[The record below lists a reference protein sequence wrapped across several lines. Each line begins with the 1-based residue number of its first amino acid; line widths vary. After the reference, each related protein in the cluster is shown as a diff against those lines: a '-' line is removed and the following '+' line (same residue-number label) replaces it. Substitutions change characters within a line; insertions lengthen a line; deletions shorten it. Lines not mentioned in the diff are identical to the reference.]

1 MIMAMS
7 SLEFVTMV
15 DRRWAGDVLRM
26 MGELYETDQPGLNVN
41 PEKFPL
47 TIDRLLAEPSRG
59 RIVLPMQDAAPCGY
73 ALLIPFW
80 SNEWGGTVLLLDEL
94 FVLEEFRG
102 RGIGKAFLALLE
114 RERPFDAIVLA
125 LEVSPRNTR
134 ARALY
139 ESMGFADRH
148 LSMLTRRLP
157 G

>member
-1 MIMAMS
+1 MIMVMS

-26 MGELYETDQPGLNVN
+26 MRELYETDQPGLNVN
-41 PEKFPL
+41 PDKFPL

-59 RIVLPMQDAAPCGY
+59 RVVLPMQDDTPCGY

-94 FVLEEFRG
+94 FVQEEFRG
-102 RGIGKAFLALLE
+102 RGIGKAFLSLLE
-114 RERPFDAIVLA
+114 RERPFEAIVLA